1 MDFWLKKYRKKID
14 KIDSKIVKLLAK
26 RGKVAIKI
34 AAIKNNTGW
43 QIYDSLRES
52 NLLKRLYNYNSAIKS
67 PFSNL
72 VIENIYNIILQESRL
87 LQSKKNNGD
96 NNVIILCGP
105 KAVGKTTIARELAKK
120 YNYVFIDIDEL
131 MLNQENN
138 NINDVGD
145 LFEFLGEANFR
156 NLEMQV
162 VESLAKYLKSPGRK
176 NKNYVVALGG
186 STLLNPS
193 NYYLLKNLGFIVYLR
208 ANYQIILER
217 IMAMPTIPRLFQDKI
232 NNGITLEDAL
242 TEYATSRK
250 SLYETYSNITVD
262 VDNKL
267 ISNLADEI
275 EMLVTNYRC

>member
-186 STLLNPS
+186 GTLLNPS